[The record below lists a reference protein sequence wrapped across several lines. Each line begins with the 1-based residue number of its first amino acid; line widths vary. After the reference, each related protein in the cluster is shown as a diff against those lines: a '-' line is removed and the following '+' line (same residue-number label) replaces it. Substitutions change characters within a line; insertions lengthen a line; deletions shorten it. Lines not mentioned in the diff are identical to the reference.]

1 MVIDDLSKFSLLSRD
16 LKEQIVKAAIATV
29 NVKAAVA
36 RKGAISNIKSDFV
49 LRNDFTTRQVQFTP
63 MPLGRYSLSQI
74 QSTVGVNE
82 KASYMERQEEG
93 GKHTPS
99 KGTKLAIPTYKA
111 RGGSDRNPVA
121 APWRVGNIKKEM
133 RVHGESKRF
142 SEEKNKKAWTIAR
155 AAVAHKRGLLLPLGE
170 NKDERNLHLVTDFHK
185 SGDNVEFKTIQL
197 YKFDKAE
204 TKTESRPFLKPACEK
219 VEKDG
224 QAIFNSQMKKQGM

>member
-1 MVIDDLSKFSLLSRD
+1 MVIDDLSKFSLLSHD

-29 NVKAAVA
+29 NIKAAVA
-36 RKGAISNIKSDFV
+36 RKGAISNIKSNFV

-99 KGTKLAIPTYKA
+99 KGTTLAIPTYKA

-121 APWRVGNIKKEM
+121 VSWRVGNIKKDM
-133 RVHGESKRF
+133 RVHGESKRKY
-142 SEEKNKKAWTIAR
+142 KNEHGSAWIVAR
-155 AAVAHKRGLLLPLGE
+155 AAVAHKRGLLLPTGGNE
-170 NKDERNLHLVTDFHK
+170 KQRNLHIVTDFHK
-185 SGDNVEFKTIQL
+185 SGDDVEFKTIQL

-204 TKTESRPFLKPACEK
+204 TKTDSRPFLKPACEK

-224 QAIFNSQMKKQGM
+224 QAIFNGQMKKQGM